1 MPTTLT
7 ETLLSSTYRDDYKD
21 SNNFHQILFN
31 SGRALQ
37 ARELTQSQT
46 ITQKEIE
53 RFGKNIFKEGASVNP
68 GGLLVN
74 RRYEFVKLDT
84 TTNALPSS
92 LTPLIGD
99 EFTSAPTGIKFVV
112 LEVITASG
120 SDPATLYVR
129 YTDTSGGTSGAEPIR
144 VPPGENI
151 TGANSGEVLTVQLT
165 NTTTNKAVG
174 AGTRASVHGG
184 DFFVQGHFVNAQ
196 PQSIL
201 LSKYG
206 NRPNKKIGF
215 KVVQDV
221 ITSVDDDTLFDN
233 QGVLPNKSAPGADRL
248 RIRLVLTT
256 QDLIVGNENF
266 VFFAEVKNGKVAQTV
281 TGFDQYNKINDLL
294 AVRTKET
301 NGNFNIKPFTIK
313 FDEDDSF
320 NTKLKLNV
328 SNGTAYVNG
337 YRANL
342 PVPQK
347 ISIDKAQDTITLNN
361 QVAIAQY
368 GNYFDIQGRQV
379 STTGITRNMR
389 DIPNIASMEK
399 MDLRS
404 IFNYDSGAKH
414 IFSAIGTRISAIT
427 KATPAVVTVDSAATL
442 LTGDKVR
449 FTGIVGMTQ
458 LNTLEVYA
466 KKDSPSATTI
476 ELYADPDLQSGLNSS
491 AYGTFSA
498 DAGAKMDW
506 GTLGTAHIRY
516 VQNFS
521 TNVYRWYLTDIQ
533 MNPGKST
540 RQIRSI
546 GTAQNNVGNVIVDG
560 LSGLSVIKG
569 TTNNSL
575 MFPLSNDRAKT
586 LSDISLEAQ
595 RSFTGTLDGSGK
607 FSSTLSA
614 SGETFANTGQW
625 IVTSTTIGD
634 HKPRTGSFAL
644 SGGGITFEFT
654 DDSGATQAGETVQI
668 LAKVQ
673 KSQGAVR
680 AKTLNTLELNG
691 LDFDSYNGA
700 EIVPAQ
706 ITLQKPD
713 LFKMMKILDSGDSS
727 DISDRFIID
736 NGQRDNF
743 YAPARLIL
751 KGGSARPSGTN
762 KVRAKFQY
770 FTHGASGDFF
780 TAQSYA
786 GQIDY
791 GKIPRLTKGDGN
803 VIEAQS
809 FVDFRPRKADA
820 SLITGLSAGFDS
832 TSAVVNELPT
842 PTDNILADVEY
853 YMPRHDKLVVD
864 EGSKLRLLKGTSNL
878 DPKYPELPNNCLE
891 LYRIKLNPFTINDS
905 DLDID
910 LIEAKAYTMRD
921 IGKLEER
928 IDQVEEMASL
938 SLLEVDLKNLSV
950 LDSTGADRTKAGFL
964 VDNFRDQ
971 LASNVGTLE
980 YRASIDPRDQ
990 ILRPSFNEDAIG
1002 LKYDSALSTN
1012 TIKRGDNVYLKYS
1025 EEKFLD
1031 QPLYS
1036 QTENINPFQVIV
1048 HRGRLQISP
1057 GSDDWK
1063 EVKRLPPRIIDGGF
1077 RLNPSQANLW
1087 NSWEWAWGGTPLN
1100 RLAGAT
1106 LQNSSSISSSTSG
1119 NTTRTFR
1126 NTSVTRVVQSE
1137 TIREFI
1143 EDKVVDVAVIP
1154 FARSRKIYFRAQG
1167 MRPNTQIF
1175 PYFDGIR
1182 VDDWVREETF
1192 TNISDDPTQYGTRF
1206 NRATTHPEGS
1216 TALIANAAGTIE
1228 GSFFLPNT
1236 NAVKFRTGE
1245 RELKF
1250 LDITVDNQVDAASIA
1265 SVVYTSKGILETRQR
1280 NFRSTRQLDIV
1291 RNVGRTLIAV
1301 DTQDDGDNS
1310 DDGGSDPLAQSFRVV
1325 QPNGIFATKV
1335 GIRFATKDTVIPVQC
1350 QIRPLVNG
1358 FPSAEEIIPGAVKFL
1373 EPALVN
1379 TSADGQTLTYFTF
1392 DEPVFLNSGVEYAI
1406 VLLAESID
1414 YNVYVAETGEFV
1426 FGSTEKKI
1434 TKQPSMG
1441 SMFKSQ
1447 NGSTW
1452 EPVQNFDMAF
1462 ELFRAEFVTS
1472 GQAVLENTHPP
1483 FELLNVDAVTAT
1495 SGSTRLVVHQ
1505 PDHGFKRTDRA
1516 RLLGLDSSTS
1526 YAGIL
1531 GSNIMGVRTVDSSD
1545 NDFYT
1550 ITAGAA
1556 ASSTGA
1562 IGGSTMFAEKNIV
1575 FEQFTPAI
1583 QTMIP
1588 TSTDVSLSGKFTTAQ
1603 SVAEDVPTKDYK
1615 KDTLYSALSLGEN
1628 NYFSEP
1634 VMVPSQR
1641 NSDQNLGVGNNSTTF
1656 AIAMNTLATVVSP
1669 VVDMQRAS
1677 LWTVHNRI
1685 DFQDSGSATFPR
1697 GGAAGTYHTPIT
1709 YVAETDNTGGTSI
1722 AKHVTRPV
1730 ILEADAV
1737 GLRMI
1742 LASNRPNGS
1751 DFKVYYKA
1759 VTDDVSFDN
1768 VKWVEQVRENDL
1780 PKDENPDTYRDYTYL
1795 IGGQGGNLP
1804 PFSKFMIK
1812 IVMFSTNNA
1821 KVPKF
1826 KDLRVIAMGA

>member
-1 MPTTLT
+1 MPTQFTQ
-7 ETLLSSTYRDDYKD
+7 TLLSSTYRDDYKD
-21 SNNFHQILFN
+21 SNNFHRILFN

-37 ARELTQSQT
+37 ARELTQMQT
-46 ITQKEIE
+46 LTQKEIE
-53 RFGKNIFKEGASVNP
+53 RFGKNIFKEGAAVNP

-74 RRYEFVKLDT
+74 RKYEFIKLDT
-84 TTNALPSS
+84 TTNALPTD
-92 LTPLIGD
+92 LTTIVGD
-99 EFTSAPTGIKFVV
+99 EFTSSPTGIKFVV
-112 LEVITASG
+112 LEVVQATS

-129 YTDTSGGTSGAEPIR
+129 YTDTSAGSPGAAPVR
-144 VPPGENI
+144 VPPGENV

-165 NTTTNKAVG
+165 NTTNNRAVG
-174 AGTRASVHGG
+174 VGTRASVHGG
-184 DFFVQGHFVNAQ
+184 DFFVQGHFVNTQ

-201 LSKYG
+201 LAKYD
-206 NRPNKKIGF
+206 NRPTEKVGF
-215 KVVQDV
+215 KIVEDV
-221 ITSVDDDTLFDN
+221 ITSDDDDTLFDN

-248 RIRLVLTT
+248 RIRLILTT
-256 QDLIVGNENF
+256 EALITGNENF
-266 VFFAEVKNGKVAQTV
+266 IFFAEVVEGRVMQTV

-301 NGNFNIKPFTIK
+301 NGDFNVKPFTVK
-313 FDEDDSF
+313 FDVDDSF
-320 NTKLKLNV
+320 NDRLKLNV
-328 SNGTAYVNG
+328 SSGIAYVNG
-337 YRANL
+337 YRANQ

-347 ISIDKAQDTITLNN
+347 IRIDKAQDTIEINN

-368 GNYFDIQGRQV
+368 GNYFDIQGRET
-379 STTGITRNMR
+379 STTSVTRNIR
-389 DIPNIASMEK
+389 DLPDIGEMEK

-404 IFNYDSGAKH
+404 VFNYDSAPYLT
-414 IFSAIGTRISAIT
+414 SARGTRISAIT
-427 KATPAVVTVDSAATL
+427 QANPAVVTVDSASTL
-442 LTGDKVR
+442 ITGDKVEI
-449 FTGIVGMTQ
+449 TGIAGMTE
-458 LNTLEVYA
+458 LNSTTPFVR
-466 KKDSPSATTI
+466 KTSATQF
-476 ELYADPDLQSGLNSS
+476 ELYQDAGLTTGVNSS
-491 AYGTFSA
+491 AFTAFSSGGSA
-498 DAGAKMDW
+498 RIDW
-506 GTLGTAHIRY
+506 GTLGTAHVRY
-516 VQNFS
+516 VQNF
-521 TNVYRWYLTDIQ
+521 TTDTYRWYLADIQ

-546 GTAQNNVGNVIVDG
+546 GTASNNVGNIVVDG
-560 LSGLSVIKG
+560 LTGNAQLKG

-575 MFPLSNDRAKT
+575 LFPLPEQRAKSLT
-586 LSDISLEAQ
+586 DISLETQ
-595 RSFTGTLDGSGK
+595 RSFTGTLDGSGE
-607 FSSTLSA
+607 FSATLSA

-625 IVTSTTIGD
+625 VVTSTTIGD
-634 HKPRTGSFAL
+634 HKPRTGNFAL
-644 SGGGITFEFT
+644 TGGGITFTYT

-668 LAKVQ
+668 LAKVN

-680 AKTLNTLELNG
+680 AKTLQTLELNG
-691 LDFDSYNGA
+691 LDFDSHNGV
-700 EIVPAQ
+700 ETIPPQ

-713 LFKMMKILDSGDSS
+713 LFKIMKILDSSDSS
-727 DISDRFIID
+727 DISDRFIVD

-743 YAPARLIL
+743 YGPARLIL
-751 KGGSARPSGTN
+751 KGGASRPSGTN

-780 TAQSYA
+780 TAQSYS

-791 GKIPRLTKGDGN
+791 GKIPKHTRADGN
-803 VIEAQS
+803 EIEVQS
-809 FVDFRPRKADA
+809 FMDFRPRKADA
-820 SLITGLSAGFDS
+820 NIKTGISVGFDS
-832 TSAVVNELPT
+832 SSAVINELPSV
-842 PTDNILADVEY
+842 TDTIQADVEY
-853 YMPRHDKLVVD
+853 YMPRHDKLVID
-864 EGSKLRLLKGTSNL
+864 EGSRVRLLKGTSNL

-891 LYRIKLNPFTINDS
+891 LYRIKLNPFTFNDS

-910 LIEAKAYTMRD
+910 AIETKSYTMRD

-938 SLLEVDLKNLSV
+938 SLLEIDLKNLSV

-971 LASNVGTLE
+971 LASDVGTLE
-980 YRASIDPRDQ
+980 YRAAIDPRDQ
-990 ILRPSFNEDAIG
+990 IMRPSFNEDQIG
-1002 LKYDSALSTN
+1002 LVYDSDLSTN
-1012 TIKRGDNVYLKYS
+1012 TVKKGDNVYLKYS
-1025 EEKFLD
+1025 EQLFLN

-1048 HRGRLQISP
+1048 HRGRLRISP

-1063 EVKRLPPRIIDGGF
+1063 EVKRLPPRVIDGGF
-1077 RLNPSQANLW
+1077 RLNPNQQNLW
-1087 NSWEWAWGGTPLN
+1087 NSWEWAWGGTPIN
-1100 RLAGAT
+1100 RLAGRVLENT
-1106 LQNSSSISSSTSG
+1106 SNLSVERSG
-1119 NTTRTFR
+1119 NTTNTFR
-1126 NTSVTRVVQSE
+1126 NTSITRIVHSE

-1175 PYFDGIR
+1175 PYFDGVR
-1182 VDDWVREETF
+1182 VDDWVREEAF
-1192 TNISDDPTQYGTRF
+1192 TNISDDPTQYGSRF
-1206 NRATTHPEGS
+1206 NRATEHPEGK
-1216 TALIANAAGTIE
+1216 TQLIADASGTIE

-1291 RNVGRTLIAV
+1291 RNVGRTLISSQ
-1301 DTQDDGDNS
+1301 TEDDDNN

-1335 GIRFATKDTVIPVQC
+1335 GIRFATKDSVIPVQC

-1358 FPSAEEIIPGAVKFL
+1358 MPSAEDIIPGAVKFL
-1373 EPALVN
+1373 EPSLVN
-1379 TSADGQTLTYFTF
+1379 ISADGTALTYFTF

-1462 ELFRAEFVTS
+1462 ELYRAEFVTT
-1472 GQAVLENTHPP
+1472 GNAVMENAQPSE
-1483 FELLNVDAVTAT
+1483 ELLPIDGIQAT

-1516 RLLGLDSSTS
+1516 RIMGLDSSTS

-1531 GSNIMGVRTVDSSD
+1531 GSAIMGVKTVDSSD

-1550 ITAGAA
+1550 ITAGTAA
-1556 ASSTGA
+1556 TSTGA
-1562 IGGSTMFAEKNIV
+1562 IGGGVMFAERNMV

-1583 QTMIP
+1583 QTLIP
-1588 TSTDVSLSGKFTTAQ
+1588 TSTDVSLQGKFTTAQ
-1603 SVAEDVPTKDYK
+1603 SIAEDVPTKDYR
-1615 KDTLYSALSLGEN
+1615 KDTLYSTLQLGEN
-1628 NYFSEP
+1628 NYFNDP
-1634 VMVPSQR
+1634 VMVPSKR
-1641 NSDQNLGVGNNSTTF
+1641 NSDQNLGVGINSTTLKVD
-1656 AIAMNTLATVVSP
+1656 MNTLATNVSP
-1669 VVDMQRAS
+1669 VIDMQRAS

-1685 DFQDSGSATFPR
+1685 DFQDSGSTTYPR
-1697 GGAAGTYHTPIT
+1697 AGAEGTYHTPIV
-1709 YVAETDNTGGTSI
+1709 YVSETDNTGGTSL
-1722 AKHVTRPV
+1722 AKHVTRSV
-1730 ILEADAV
+1730 VLESDAV

-1742 LASNRPNGS
+1742 LAANRPTGS

-1759 VTDDVSFDN
+1759 VSDDVAFED
-1768 VKWVEQVRENDL
+1768 VAWTEIERENDL
-1780 PKDENPDTYRDYTYL
+1780 PRDEDRLTYRDYTYL

-1804 PFSKFMIK
+1804 PFSKFKIK

-1821 KVPKF
+1821 RVPQF

>member
-1 MPTTLT
+1 MPISFT
-7 ETLLSSTYRDDYKD
+7 ENLLSSTYRDDYKD
-21 SNNFHQILFN
+21 SNNFHRILFN

-46 ITQKEIE
+46 ILHKEIE
-53 RFGKNIFKEGASVNP
+53 RFGKNIFKEGAAVNP
-68 GGLLVN
+68 GGILVN
-74 RRYEFVKLDT
+74 RKYEFIKLNT
-84 TTNALPSS
+84 TTNALPTDV
-92 LTPLIGD
+92 TPLIGD

-112 LEVITASG
+112 LEIVAATST
-120 SDPATLYVR
+120 DPATLYVR
-129 YTDTSGGTSGAEPIR
+129 YTDTSGGTAGAEPVR

-151 TGANSGEVLTVQLT
+151 TGANSGEVLTVQST
-165 NTTTNKAVG
+165 NTTTDKAVG
-174 AGTRASVHGG
+174 VGTRASVHGG

-201 LSKYG
+201 IDKYG
-206 NRPNKKIGF
+206 NRPTKKVGF
-215 KVVQDV
+215 KVIQDV
-221 ITSVDDDTLFDN
+221 VTTADDDTLFDN
-233 QGVLPNKSAPGADRL
+233 QGVLPNKSAPGADRF
-248 RIRLVLTT
+248 RIRLELTT
-256 QDLIVGNENF
+256 QDLISANENF
-266 VFFAEVKNGKVAQTV
+266 VFMAEVVEGRVMQTV

-294 AVRTKET
+294 AARTKET
-301 NGNFNIKPFTIK
+301 NGDFNVKPFLIK

-320 NTKLKLNV
+320 PTKLKLNV
-328 SNGTAYVNG
+328 SNGIAYVNG
-337 YRANL
+337 YRANQ

-347 ISIDKAQDTITLNN
+347 LSIDRAQDTVTINN
-361 QVAIAQY
+361 HVAIAQY
-368 GNYFDIQGRQV
+368 GNYFDIQGNV
-379 STTGITRNMR
+379 ATGSPAPVVTRNIR
-389 DIPNIASMEK
+389 DLPNIGTMER

-404 IFNYDSGAKH
+404 SFNYDSAP
-414 IFSAIGTRISAIT
+414 FQTAAIGTRISAIT
-427 KATPAVVTVDSAATL
+427 KANPAVVTVDSASNL
-442 LTGDKVR
+442 ITGDKVR
-449 FTGIVGMTQ
+449 ITGIVGMTQ
-458 LNTLEVYA
+458 LNSQEVYA
-466 KKDSPSATTI
+466 RKTSNTQF
-476 ELYADPDLQSGLNSS
+476 ELYVDPDLQTGLNSS

-498 DAGAKMDW
+498 DAGAKIDW
-506 GTLGTAHIRY
+506 GTLGRAHVRY

-521 TNVYRWYLTDIQ
+521 TGVYRWYLADIQ

-546 GTAQNNVGNVIVDG
+546 GTAQNNVGNIVLDG
-560 LSGLSVIKG
+560 LTGNAVLKG

-575 MFPLSNDRAKT
+575 LFPLPEQRAKT
-586 LSDISLEAQ
+586 LTDISTEVQ
-595 RSFTGTLDGSGK
+595 RSFIGSLDGSGK

-614 SGETFANTGQW
+614 SGETFANTAQW
-625 IVTSTTIGD
+625 VVTSTTIGD
-634 HKPRTGSFAL
+634 HKPRTGSFAI
-644 SGGGITFEFT
+644 SGGGITFEYT

-668 LAKVQ
+668 LAKVA

-680 AKTLNTLELNG
+680 PKTLQTLELKG
-691 LDFDSYNGA
+691 LDFDSNGGA

-713 LFKMMKILDSGDSS
+713 LFKVLKILDSSDSS

-743 YAPARLIL
+743 YGPARLVL
-751 KGGSARPSGTN
+751 KGGASRPSGTN

-780 TAQSYA
+780 TSQSYS

-791 GKIPRLTKGDGN
+791 GKIPKHTRADGN
-803 VIEAQS
+803 VVEVQD

-820 SLITGLSAGFDS
+820 NLKTGFSTGFDS
-832 TSAVVNELPT
+832 ATAVVNELPT
-842 PTDNILADVEY
+842 PTDNIQADVEY
-853 YMPRHDKLVVD
+853 YMPRHDKLVID
-864 EGSKLRLLKGTSNL
+864 EGSKVRLLKGTSSL

-891 LYRIKLNPFTINDS
+891 LYRIKLNPFTFHDS

-910 LIEAKAYTMRD
+910 QIEQKNYTMRD

-990 ILRPSFNEDAIG
+990 IMRPSFFEDAIG
-1002 LKYDSALSTN
+1002 LVYDSAQSTN
-1012 TIKRGDNVYLKYS
+1012 TRKMGDNIYLKFT
-1025 EEKFLD
+1025 EQLFLN

-1048 HRGRLQISP
+1048 HRGRLRISP

-1063 EVKRLPPRIIDGGF
+1063 EVKRLPPRVIDGGF
-1077 RLNPSQANLW
+1077 RLNPNQANLW

-1100 RLAGAT
+1100 RLAGRT
-1106 LQNSSSISSSTSG
+1106 LQNTSSNSVEVSG

-1126 NTSVTRVVQSE
+1126 NTQITRVVHSE

-1182 VDDWVREETF
+1182 VDDWVREEPF
-1192 TNISDDPTQYGTRF
+1192 QNISDDPTQYGTRF

-1216 TALIANAAGTIE
+1216 SPLIANAAGTIE

-1291 RNVGRTLIAV
+1291 RNTSRTLIAF
-1301 DTQDDGDNS
+1301 QQEDDDNN

-1358 FPSAEEIIPGAVKFL
+1358 MPSAEEIVPGAVKYL
-1373 EPALVN
+1373 EPSLVN
-1379 TSADGQTLTYFTF
+1379 TSTDGTALTYFSF
-1392 DEPVFLNSGVEYAI
+1392 DEPVYLNAGVEYAI

-1452 EPVQNFDMAF
+1452 EPVQNFDMSF
-1462 ELFRAEFVTS
+1462 ELHRAEFVPS
-1472 GQAVLENTHPP
+1472 GNAILENAHPP
-1483 FELLNVDAVTAT
+1483 FELLNVDAISAT

-1516 RLLGLDSSTS
+1516 RIMGLDSSTS

-1531 GSNIMGVRTVDSSD
+1531 GANIMGVKVVDSSD

-1550 ITAGAA
+1550 ITAGTAA
-1556 ASSTGA
+1556 TSTGA

-1575 FEQFTPAI
+1575 FEQFTPSI

-1588 TSTDVSLSGKFTTAQ
+1588 TSTDISLSGKFTTAQ
-1603 SVAEDVPTKDYK
+1603 SIAEDVPTKDYK
-1615 KDTLYSALSLGEN
+1615 KDALFSTLSLGEN
-1628 NYFSEP
+1628 NYFNDP
-1634 VMVPSQR
+1634 VMVPSKR
-1641 NSDQNLGVGNNSTTF
+1641 NSDQNLGVGINSTTF
-1656 AIAMNTLATVVSP
+1656 AVAMNTIAPVVSP
-1669 VVDMQRAS
+1669 VLDMQRAS

-1685 DFQDSGSATFPR
+1685 DFQDSGSATYPR
-1697 GGAAGTYHTPIT
+1697 GGAAGTYHTPLV
-1709 YVAETDNTGGTSI
+1709 YVPETDNTGGTSI

-1730 ILEADAV
+1730 VLEADAV
-1737 GLRMI
+1737 GLRMT
-1742 LASNRPNGS
+1742 LAANRPTGS
-1751 DFKVYYKA
+1751 DFRVYYKA
-1759 VTDDVSFDN
+1759 VTDDVAFED
-1768 VKWVEQVRENDL
+1768 VKWTEIIRENEL
-1780 PKDENPDTYRDYTYL
+1780 PRDEDRITFRDYTYL

-1804 PFSKFMIK
+1804 PFSKFIIK
-1812 IVMFSTNNA
+1812 IVMHSTNNA
-1821 KVPKF
+1821 RVPVF